1 MTAQLRLPAVHR
13 CRPGWMI
20 TSLVIGDALSL
31 ALAGAIAIL
40 LKLVP
45 SAQMGNLHYYLVM
58 IPLLP
63 VFLLVYCAIG
73 LYSGISLGPPEELR
87 RLTLSS
93 ILVSLFLGVM
103 TFPARGTGTVF
114 TGTMATALFCSMILV
129 PLTRVCLRMKFAGSS
144 WWGYPTVVFGD
155 KANAEA
161 LIKNLVMEPALG
173 LKPIGFFAPDAW
185 RSVHGVPA
193 LAEREL
199 DRMAHAIHGPAYA
212 VLVSSGATR
221 EQMDALIR
229 AYRRYFSHIL
239 VIPNFSGFSCLWVNP
254 RNLGG
259 MLGLEICQQV
269 FLPSRQLM
277 KRVIDLL
284 LTIAIGI
291 AFAPILLLVALAI
304 RLDSPG
310 PILYGQRRIGRGG
323 REFRAWKF
331 RSMVENADE
340 ILRVYLDEYPE
351 LRAEWDATHKLKH
364 DPRVTNLG
372 RFLRRTSLDELPQ
385 LWNVLAGEMSLVGPR
400 PIVRDEIRHYGMEF
414 ETYTY
419 VQSGLTGLW
428 QVSGRSET
436 SYAQRVDYDR
446 FYVQNWSVWLDL
458 CILIRTIGTV
468 LSRAGAF

>member
-1 MTAQLRLPAVHR
+1 
-13 CRPGWMI
+13 MI
-20 TSLVIGDALSL
+20 TTLVIGDALSL

-40 LKLVP
+40 VKLVP
-45 SAQMGNLHYYLVM
+45 SGQMGSLHSYLAL

-73 LYSGISLGPPEELR
+73 LYSGISLGSPEELR

-93 ILVSLFLGVM
+93 ILVSLLLGVL

-114 TGTMATALFCSMILV
+114 TGTMAIALFWSVILV

-161 LIKNLVMEPALG
+161 LIRNLVIEPGLG
-173 LKPIGFFAPDAW
+173 LKPIGLFAPDAW

-199 DRMAHAIHGPAYA
+199 DRMAHSIHGPAYA

-221 EQMDALIR
+221 EQMDTLIR

-259 MLGLEICQQV
+259 MLGLEVCQQV
-269 FLPSRQLM
+269 FLPSRQLV
-277 KRVIDLL
+277 KRIIDLV
-284 LTIAIGI
+284 LTIAIGVVL
-291 AFAPILLLVALAI
+291 APVLLLVALAI

-310 PILYGQRRIGRGG
+310 PIIYGQRRIGRGG
-323 REFRAWKF
+323 RDFKAWKF
-331 RSMVENADE
+331 RSMVANADE
-340 ILRVYLDEYPE
+340 ILRVYLDENPE
-351 LRAEWDATHKLKH
+351 LRAEWDATHKLKD
-364 DPRVTNLG
+364 DPRVTKLG
-372 RFLRRTSLDELPQ
+372 RFLRRTSLDEFPQ
-385 LWNVLAGEMSLVGPR
+385 LWNVLTGEMSLVGPR
-400 PIVRDEIRHYGMEF
+400 PIVRDEIRHYGMDF

-436 SYAQRVDYDR
+436 SYEQRVDFDR

-458 CILIRTIGTV
+458 CILFRTIGTV